1 MTNHKNPVLVK
12 ALLIAL
18 IFALIVSVFLLALV
32 PPISKDALTH
42 HLAVPKLYLKK
53 GGIYEIPFMPYSY
66 YPMNLDLLYLIPL
79 YFGCDIIPKLVHF
92 VFALLTAWLIY
103 DYLRRRLGSV
113 YAALGSL
120 FFLSIPII
128 VKLSIT
134 VYVDLGL
141 IFFSTAAFLLLFKW
155 REREFR
161 PKYLIYS
168 AVFCGLAMGTK

>member
-1 MTNHKNPVLVK
+1 
-12 ALLIAL
+12 
-18 IFALIVSVFLLALV
+18 
-32 PPISKDALTH
+32 
-42 HLAVPKLYLKK
+42 
-53 GGIYEIPFMPYSY
+53 
-66 YPMNLDLLYLIPL
+66 
-79 YFGCDIIPKLVHF
+79 

-141 IFFSTAAFLLLFKW
+141 IFFSTASLLLLFKW
-155 REREFR
+155 REEKFQ

-168 AVFCGLAMGTK
+168 AVFCGLAMGTKYNGLITFFLLTLFVPFVCSRYGNAKGSKLLRPVGYAVLFFGVALMIFSPWMIRVLTPINFAPLSPTLYSPRRR